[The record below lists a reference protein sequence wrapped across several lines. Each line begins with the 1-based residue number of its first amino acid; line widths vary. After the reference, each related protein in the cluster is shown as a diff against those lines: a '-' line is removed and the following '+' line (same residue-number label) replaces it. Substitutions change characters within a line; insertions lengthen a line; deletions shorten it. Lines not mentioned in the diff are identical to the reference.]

1 MVSELMDERQ
11 RWNRLAKEKKLGQV
25 ENRDGWFYEKEL
37 GGEGSRRIK
46 PWQDDSGFNTP
57 KISAQRSA
65 FGVIGKQHLQGKVQM
80 PRKRPGLIE

>member
-37 GGEGSRRIK
+37 GARATAESSLGRMIQVS
-46 PWQDDSGFNTP
+46 T
-57 KISAQRSA
+57 
-65 FGVIGKQHLQGKVQM
+65 HLKSVHKDQ
-80 PRKRPGLIE
+80 LLE